1 MESLPVNLG
10 DLIVLVLVGLA
21 ALVGLLAGFVYAI
34 LWIAA
39 WAGAIAVAILFYPL
53 AEPFAAELIG
63 AGLFASVGAGLAL
76 FLVSLVVFI
85 IGAYLV
91 SKAVRASA
99 LGALDRTLGL
109 VFGLFCGVLVV
120 SALWL
125 GYAWL
130 IPPQDRPA
138 WIEQAKSLPL
148 VKAGAD
154 TLAGLLPDDYRRR
167 LEAEGATGGEE
178 RFAPP
183 IQPRTGGGSESRANG
198 GAGEYNQQD
207 RERLEQLIQQRQ

>member
-1 MESLPVNLG
+1 MDGLPINLG
-10 DLIVLVLVGLA
+10 DLIVFVTIGLA
-21 ALVGLLAGFVYAI
+21 AIIGLLAGFVYAI

-39 WAGAIAVAILFYPL
+39 WAGAIAVAILFYPV

-109 VFGLFCGVLVV
+109 IFGLGCGFLAI

-138 WIEQAKSLPL
+138 WIIEARSLSL
-148 VKAGAD
+148 VKAGAE
-154 TLAGLLPDDYRRR
+154 TLASLLPEDYQRR
-167 LEAEGATGGEE
+167 LEDEGATGSDQP
-178 RFAPP
+178 FVPP
-183 IQPRTGGGSESRANG
+183 IQPGTGEGSGSANG
-198 GAGEYNQQD
+198 GATEYNEQD
-207 RERLEQLIQQRQ
+207 RQQLEQLIEQRQ